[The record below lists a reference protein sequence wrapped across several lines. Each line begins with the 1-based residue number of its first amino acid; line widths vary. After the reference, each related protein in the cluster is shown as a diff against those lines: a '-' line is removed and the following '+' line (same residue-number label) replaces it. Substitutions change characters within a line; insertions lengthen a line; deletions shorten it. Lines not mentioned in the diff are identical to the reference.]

1 MARTSRYPLRQFN
14 ADGTPIGKLPDSP
27 KFKAN
32 CRARRVKD
40 QVIFTVVQVLPSGHL
55 KFRDQKGIFDPSY
68 FEPL

>member
-14 ADGTPIGKLPDSP
+14 ADGTPIGNSKDSP

-32 CRARRVKD
+32 GRARRVKD
-40 QVIFTVVQVLPSGHL
+40 RVIFTVEEVQPDGRL

-68 FEPL
+68 FVPL